1 MELPWRW
8 LFTSIFYFLR
18 NSRVSLSLSSLE
30 TKHAAATKSLL
41 FYPVAWPM
49 DTYNMYMQL
58 HFYMPTHT
66 YVSFPIIII
75 YYAHVQDV
83 MWAVVI
89 YLDLCVCVC
98 MCACVCVCERERER
112 EREREGERESVCCVC
127 VSVCVCVCEC
137 VCVCVCVCVL
147 LCFDKSNV

>member
-1 MELPWRW
+1 MELPWRG
-8 LFTSIFYFLR
+8 LFASIFYFLR

-66 YVSFPIIII
+66 YVSFPIIICTH
-75 YYAHVQDV
+75 AGCNVGCGNLPWLV
-83 MWAVVI
+83 C
-89 YLDLCVCVC
+89 LCVYVC
-98 MCACVCVCERERER
+98 M
-112 EREREGERESVCCVC
+112 
-127 VSVCVCVCEC
+127 
-137 VCVCVCVCVL
+137 
-147 LCFDKSNV
+147 

>member
-1 MELPWRW
+1 MEGAVPFNF
-8 LFTSIFYFLR
+8 LFIR

-66 YVSFPIIII
+66 YISFPIIICI
-75 YYAHVQDV
+75 HAGCN
-83 MWAVVI
+83 VVI
-89 YLDLCVCVC
+89 YLGLCVCVC
-98 MCACVCVCERERER
+98 MCACVCVC
-112 EREREGERESVCCVC
+112 
-127 VSVCVCVCEC
+127 VCVCERER
-137 VCVCVCVCVL
+137 
-147 LCFDKSNV
+147 